1 MGGSV
6 DHARHVPG
14 TVADCEEC
22 RRIAVEPGWYK
33 RLAGSEAPE
42 DPGASA
48 EDAGEPHR
56 GARRADAPRLRPAA
70 ARDVDLAA
78 AELERRRMRVDLS
91 RAEDGATRVD
101 LPDDDERE
109 RAASKRDRSD

>member
-1 MGGSV
+1 M
-6 DHARHVPG
+6 DHERHVPG

-48 EDAGEPHR
+48 DDAGEPRR
-56 GARRADAPRLRPAA
+56 GARRADAPRRLPAA

-101 LPDDDERE
+101 LPDDDDDERE

>member
-1 MGGSV
+1 M

-33 RLAGSEAPE
+33 RLAGSE
-42 DPGASA
+42 DPQDRAVPA
-48 EDAGEPHR
+48 EDAGEHR
-56 GARRADAPRLRPAA
+56 PGARRGDATPRRPAA

-91 RAEDGATRVD
+91 RAEEGATRLD
-101 LPDDDERE
+101 LPDHDERE
-109 RAASKRDRSD
+109 RAAPKRDRPD

>member
-1 MGGSV
+1 M
-6 DHARHVPG
+6 DHAQHVPG

-33 RLAGSEAPE
+33 HLSSSD
-42 DPGASA
+42 DPQERPASPT
-48 EDAGEPHR
+48 EGAGERPSDS
-56 GARRADAPRLRPAA
+56 RRRDTTSRRRPAA

-91 RAEDGATRVD
+91 RAEEGTTRVD
-101 LPDDDERE
+101 LPDRDQRE
-109 RAASKRDRSD
+109 RTASKQERSE